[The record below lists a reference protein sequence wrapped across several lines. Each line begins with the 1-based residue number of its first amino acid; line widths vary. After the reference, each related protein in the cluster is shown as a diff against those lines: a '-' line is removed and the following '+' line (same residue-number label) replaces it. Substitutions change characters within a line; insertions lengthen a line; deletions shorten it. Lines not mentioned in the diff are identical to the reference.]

1 MNAFVDTNL
10 LPRFVFDQKKDKET
24 RRYVRLA
31 LKKYTI
37 QHNIVSLVEC
47 ARNFRLA
54 DYKLRRL
61 HQLVGQDPA
70 VPDATEW
77 RLAHYLLLDWV
88 KLKRQRDKNAIRK
101 MQMDCLI
108 AAMAINRDTTV
119 ITGDKD
125 FSDLRN
131 TYQGQRLQVF
141 HMSF

>member
-10 LPRFVFDQKKDKET
+10 LPRFVFDQKKDKEN
-24 RRYVRLA
+24 RRYIRLA
-31 LKKYTI
+31 LRKYTI

-54 DYKLRRL
+54 DHKRKTL
-61 HQLVGQDPA
+61 HQLLSQDPA
-70 VPDATEW
+70 VPDHAEW

-88 KLKRQRDKNAIRK
+88 QLKRQRDKNAIRK

-108 AAMAINRDTTV
+108 AAMAINRQTTI
-119 ITGDKD
+119 ITSDRD
-125 FSDLRN
+125 FFDLKN
-131 TYQGQRLQVF
+131 THQGQRLQIF